1 MYNIYSNKI
10 RKLKPM
16 DECECE
22 WGQFVELE
30 KTEISINMFSL
41 YNRDKTHTH
50 LDSIMEYFYETDDII
65 DNIDTDDIDIIDIID
80 DIENEYSSEYNTVQY
95 KYNHKNMP
103 IMKIIKTQSI
113 YPFMIFTLGTLG
125 MLSIIL

>member
-1 MYNIYSNKI
+1 
-10 RKLKPM
+10 
-16 DECECE
+16 
-22 WGQFVELE
+22 
-30 KTEISINMFSL
+30 
-41 YNRDKTHTH
+41 
-50 LDSIMEYFYETDDII
+50 MEYFYETDDII

-103 IMKIIKTQSI
+103 IMKKTQSI

>member
-16 DECECE
+16 DDCESE

-103 IMKIIKTQSI
+103 IMKKTQSI

>member
-65 DNIDTDDIDIIDIID
+65 DNIDKDDIDIIDIID